1 MANNFPQEINN
12 ISFSGKLKLLG
23 TRTINLA
30 TEATIQNTILP
41 VDISEWSGV
50 KLLICEVVFDT
61 SVTGDST
68 ATLWIAPNGGEDVGY
83 RSVKIISSKVVIA
96 ADTKSTKVFYP
107 DNNENNSPSVLRY
120 ADKWMG
126 NNRFY
131 MYVNDGTGNY
141 PAGVQLRYNTIPSGD
156 VSGTITFN
164 FYE

>member
-1 MANNFPQEINN
+1 M
-12 ISFSGKLKLLG
+12 KLLG
-23 TRTINLA
+23 TRTINLN
-30 TEATIQNTILP
+30 TEATSQNTILP

-50 KLLICEVVFDT
+50 KPLICEVVFDT
-61 SVTGDST
+61 SVTGDNI
-68 ATLWIAPNGGEDVGY
+68 ATLWLAPNGEENVNY
-83 RSVKIISSKVVIA
+83 RSIKAISSKVVIPA
-96 ADTKSTKVFYP
+96 GIKSTKVFYP
-107 DNNENNSPSVLRY
+107 DNNENNSPSVLRH

-131 MYVNDGTGNY
+131 MYVNDGTGHY

>member
-12 ISFSGKLKLLG
+12 ISFSDKLKLLG
-23 TRTINLA
+23 TRTINLD
-30 TEATIQNTILP
+30 TEATSQNTILP

-50 KLLICEVVFDT
+50 KPLICEVVFDT

-68 ATLWIAPNGGEDVGY
+68 STLWVSPNGTEDVNY
-83 RSVKIISSKVVIA
+83 RSVKTISSKVVIPA
-96 ADTKSTKVFYP
+96 GIKSTKVFYP

-126 NNRFY
+126 NNRFS
-131 MYVNDGTGNY
+131 MYVNDGTGHY
-141 PAGVQLRYNTIPSGD
+141 PSGVQLRYNTTPSGD